1 MTLKHCGFAKFY
13 FVAQTSTTGYC
24 GSREEYI
31 GCSIDFSCALTQTGK
46 KVFATIHLEGNQ
58 ARIVHSSSPSTQG
71 RLGPALVGDT
81 KVVAQKMVDLFKNHG
96 VMSYK

>member
-1 MTLKHCGFAKFY
+1 MVPGK
-13 FVAQTSTTGYC
+13 
-24 GSREEYI
+24 
-31 GCSIDFSCALTQTGK
+31 SILAAALIFLVLLHRQEK

-71 RLGPALVGDT
+71 RLGPAFVGDT